1 MVIFGLTGGI
11 GSGKSLVASYFST
24 FFKAKVFDADK
35 VVHELY
41 KYDNDVIRLVGEYFP
56 DSVDNGVINRA
67 NLRQHFLT
75 DNHLWVE
82 FQSIIHAIVLKK
94 KKDFIML
101 HNRNSVRYVV
111 LDVPLLIECNFY
123 NCCNF
128 IIHVTT
134 NKLLQMQR
142 VLSRGLSVRE
152 FESIRCKQLSE
163 SDRKKFANFTIR
175 TGLSKKDILF
185 QIKKIML
192 NVNNKYDVGY
202 EEYYN

>member
-24 FFKAKVFDADK
+24 FFKAKIFDADK

-41 KYDNDVIRLVGEYFP
+41 KYDSDVIRLVSEYFP
-56 DSVDNGVINRA
+56 DSVDNGIVDRN

-82 FQSIIHAIVLKK
+82 FQSVIHAIVLKK

-101 HNRNSVRYVV
+101 HNRRSVRYVV
-111 LDVPLLIECNFY
+111 LDIPLLIESNFY
-123 NCCNF
+123 SCCDF

-134 NKLLQMQR
+134 SRLLQMQR
-142 VLSRGLSVRE
+142 VLRRGLSIKE

-163 SDRKKFANFTIR
+163 SSRKKFANFTIR

-192 NVNNKYDVGY
+192 NVNNKCNMD
-202 EEYYN
+202 